1 MMTRFLI
8 EKVNEPVQQI
18 LLKQYNSLIWCK
30 WKKERKKIAMLFL
43 IEISVETSVLSVW
56 SHLKVDNMLR
66 VKLFSNWSHIT
77 SKCSK
82 NKVAQEAIA
91 KYVTDVPQHFWGHL
105 WSICEET
112 HGNIESTCFVWLKNK
127 KQKKLKTSSTPMSS
141 KWSDLIKIRD

>member
-18 LLKQYNSLIWCK
+18 LQKQYNSLIWCK

-43 IEISVETSVLSVW
+43 IEISVETSVLSLW

-66 VKLFSNWSHIT
+66 VRLVSNWSHIT

-91 KYVTDVPQHFWGHL
+91 KYVTDAPTAFLRSSVINLWRDARQHRIYLFCM
-105 WSICEET
+105 I
-112 HGNIESTCFVWLKNK
+112 K
-127 KQKKLKTSSTPMSS
+127 KQKTKKLKTSSTPMSS